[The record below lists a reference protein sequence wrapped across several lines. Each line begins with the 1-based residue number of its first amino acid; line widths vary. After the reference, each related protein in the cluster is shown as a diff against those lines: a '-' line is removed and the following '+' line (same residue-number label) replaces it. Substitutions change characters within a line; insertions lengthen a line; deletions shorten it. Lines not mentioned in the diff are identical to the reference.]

1 MIKIITDMTKEIRLV
16 DELLRQLI
24 EKYSKLENKKHLYKD
39 LKELTIGEI
48 NTIIVIGIEMK
59 TMSEIANKLG
69 VSFGTP
75 TITIDRLIKKEYV
88 ERIRDV
94 GDDRRQVFIKLSAKG
109 MEIYNSVVALK
120 ERVSEKIF
128 GILTDSE
135 RQAAISILS
144 KVNNQF
150 NELFFTE

>member
-1 MIKIITDMTKEIRLV
+1 MIKIITDMTKEIKLV
-16 DELLRQLI
+16 DELIRQLI

-150 NELFFTE
+150 NELFFT

>member
-1 MIKIITDMTKEIRLV
+1 MTKEIKLV
-16 DELLRQLI
+16 DELIRQLI
-24 EKYSKLENKKHLYKD
+24 EMYSKLENKKHLYKD

-75 TITIDRLIKKEYV
+75 TITIDRLIKKAYV

-94 GDDRRQVFIKLSAKG
+94 GDDRRQVFIKLSEKG

-150 NELFFTE
+150 NELFFTK